1 MYDWPII
8 VLSYTVLCPRP
19 VYYQGHSGL
28 MQMDFIAYE
37 TVNECFLSLTSIDS
51 RTLPS
56 KSVASSYV
64 KLFRL

>member
-1 MYDWPII
+1 
-8 VLSYTVLCPRP
+8 
-19 VYYQGHSGL
+19 

-51 RTLPS
+51 RNLPS